1 MHTKYQQAAPA
12 SYSQRKIMNAIAL
25 IGRILFSIIFIS
37 GGVSHFVK
45 VEAMTGYAKYKKLP
59 AAKLG
64 VLLSGLMIL
73 LGGIYVLLGV
83 YVDLGALL
91 IAAFCILSAVVFHDF
106 WKETDATAKQNAST
120 AFFKNISLAGF
131 SLILFGLVAKH
142 GDITIG
148 WHIGHH
154 VALFTK

>member
-1 MHTKYQQAAPA
+1 
-12 SYSQRKIMNAIAL
+12 MNSTAL
-25 IGRILFSIIFIS
+25 VIGRIFVALLFVN
-37 GGVSHFVK
+37 GGIAHFTK
-45 VEAMTGYAKYKKLP
+45 LGAMAGYAQYKKVP
-59 AAKLG
+59 AAKLS
-64 VLLSGLMIL
+64 VILSGLMIL
-73 LGGIYVLLGV
+73 VGGFSVLLGV
-83 YVDLGALL
+83 YVDLGSLL
-91 IAAFCILSAVVFHDF
+91 LAAFLIISALIFHDF

>member
-1 MHTKYQQAAPA
+1 MTFTINERHH
-12 SYSQRKIMNAIAL
+12 MNSTAL
-25 IGRILFSIIFIS
+25 VIGRIFVALLFVN
-37 GGVSHFVK
+37 GGIAHFTK
-45 VEAMTGYAKYKKLP
+45 LGAMAGYAQYKKVP
-59 AAKLG
+59 AAKLS
-64 VLLSGLMIL
+64 VILSGLMIL
-73 LGGIYVLLGV
+73 VGGFSVLLGV
-83 YVDLGALL
+83 YVDLGSLL
-91 IAAFCILSAVVFHDF
+91 LAAFLIISALIFHDF